1 MVRRI
6 LSHVSETR
14 LKKILIITYYWPPSG
29 GAGVQRV
36 LKFSKYLAR
45 LGYKLF
51 IVTVDE
57 KAASY
62 PSFDETFAK
71 DVPASATIVRT
82 QTFEPFNAYSKIIGR
97 RSIPTGFSNESNP
110 GLVQKATR
118 FIRGNFFIPD
128 ARRGWVR
135 YAVKAASELIRK
147 ESIDT
152 VICTSPPHSAQL
164 AGLEL
169 KKKFN
174 IRYIADLRDPWTDI
188 YYYDE
193 FMHLPH
199 AKNIDKCLELKVLE
213 RSDAVVTVSDE
224 LKKLFLAKSQNIS
237 PGKITVIHNGF
248 DEDDFGKE
256 STSKGKDFVI
266 SYTGTLADSYEPEVF
281 LRALRKVM
289 QSQNGVKVVL
299 HLIGNPSESIMRKA
313 EELSIADCIRL
324 TPTVPHEKS
333 VEMLFASDALWL
345 LIPRVKDDKGILT
358 GKLFEYL
365 ASRKPIIAVGPVDG
379 DAAKIIEE
387 CGAGRMFSRDQE
399 DQIAGYI
406 LGLIKDRLN
415 GKPLD
420 NASDTFKKY
429 SRRKQAEALAGI
441 IEKIN

>member
-1 MVRRI
+1 
-6 LSHVSETR
+6 
-14 LKKILIITYYWPPSG
+14 LKKVLIITYYWPPSG
-29 GAGVQRV
+29 GAGVQRI
-36 LKFSKYLAR
+36 LKFSKYLAQ
-45 LGYKLF
+45 LGYELF

-57 KAASY
+57 NFASY
-62 PSFDETFAK
+62 PSFDKTFEK
-71 DVPASATIVRT
+71 DVPTSATVVRT
-82 QTFEPFNAYSKIIGR
+82 RTFEPFNAYSRIIGR

-164 AGLEL
+164 AGLVL
-169 KKKFN
+169 KKKYN

-193 FMHLPH
+193 FIHLPY
-199 AKNIDKCLELKVLE
+199 AKNIDKCFELKVLE
-213 RSDAVVTVSDE
+213 RSDAIVTVSDE

-237 PGKITVIHNGF
+237 PDKITVIHNGF
-248 DEDDFGKE
+248 DEDDFRKE
-256 STSKGKDFVI
+256 CTAAGEDFVI
-266 SYTGTLADSYEPEVF
+266 SYTGTLADSYGPEVF
-281 LRALRKVM
+281 LRALRKVI
-289 QSQNGVKVVL
+289 QSHTGIKVVL
-299 HLIGNPSESIMRKA
+299 HLIGSPSESVMRRA
-313 EELSIADCIRL
+313 EELSIANCIRL
-324 TPTVPHEKS
+324 TPTVSHEKS

-379 DAAKIIEE
+379 DAAKIISE
-387 CGAGRMFSRDQE
+387 CNAGKMFSRDQE
-399 DQIAGYI
+399 DQITDYI
-406 LGLIKDRLN
+406 LGLINSKIN
-415 GKPLD
+415 GSKLH
-420 NASDTFKKY
+420 NAFDTFRKY